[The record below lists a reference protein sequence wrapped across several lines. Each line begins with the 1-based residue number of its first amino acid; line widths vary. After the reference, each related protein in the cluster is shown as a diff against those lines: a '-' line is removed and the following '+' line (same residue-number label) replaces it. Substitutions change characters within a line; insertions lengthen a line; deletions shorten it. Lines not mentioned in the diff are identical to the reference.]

1 MTRPTSRARARAPY
15 TQPFSSGSDFKP
27 GLDFYDD
34 GAGHIGQ
41 ARALQQYAATHN
53 VKMVVALIGANDY
66 GFADIVQTA

>member
-1 MTRPTSRARARAPY
+1 MAATAQRRPRSTSAAAWQSANLACSGASTY

-41 ARALQQYAATHN
+41 AKALQQYAPAT
-53 VKMVVALIGANDY
+53 
-66 GFADIVQTA
+66 T